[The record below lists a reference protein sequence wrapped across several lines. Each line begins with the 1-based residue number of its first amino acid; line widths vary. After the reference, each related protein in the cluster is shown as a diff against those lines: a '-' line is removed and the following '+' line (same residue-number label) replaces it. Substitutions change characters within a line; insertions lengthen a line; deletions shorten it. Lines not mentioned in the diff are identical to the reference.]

1 MTEPKNRPAIISWC
15 LYDWANSAFNTVI
28 GTFIFSVYFA
38 KAVYGDAT
46 EGSVVW
52 GYAIGGSGLAVAL
65 LGPVLGAIAD
75 RSGRRK
81 PWIAGFTGVTVIAS
95 ALLFYVKPDPDFVV
109 VALVLVVIGS
119 IAFEFCLV
127 FYNATLHSIAPQ
139 TMLGRISGWGWAV
152 GYVGGLGCLGVALI
166 GLVQPEVPWF
176 GLSKEMSEN
185 IRATGPL
192 VALWF
197 AIFSVPFFIFV
208 PDGDPTRRPVGRIVF
223 EGLRQLR
230 KTIGDL
236 KNHRPI
242 VIFLIASALYR
253 DGLVTLFAL
262 GGLYAAG
269 VYNMDFQE
277 IMLFAIALNVSA
289 GMGAFGFSWLD
300 DKIGSKETILLAL
313 CGLVGFGLAALF
325 AENKFVFVALA
336 VGLGV
341 FVGPAQAASRT
352 FMARLSP
359 KGMETEMFGLYAL
372 SGKSVAF
379 IGPILYAA
387 ATSAFGTQRA
397 GLATIVL
404 AWISGGLLLALVH
417 ETPGSTAGATGGGTV
432 SNAGNGASR

>member
-1 MTEPKNRPAIISWC
+1 LRT
-15 LYDWANSAFNTVI
+15 T
-28 GTFIFSVYFA
+28 
-38 KAVYGDAT
+38 
-46 EGSVVW
+46 
-52 GYAIGGSGLAVAL
+52 IGG
-65 LGPVLGAIAD
+65 I
-75 RSGRRK
+75 
-81 PWIAGFTGVTVIAS
+81 
-95 ALLFYVKPDPDFVV
+95 
-109 VALVLVVIGS
+109 
-119 IAFEFCLV
+119 
-127 FYNATLHSIAPQ
+127 
-139 TMLGRISGWGWAV
+139 
-152 GYVGGLGCLGVALI
+152 
-166 GLVQPEVPWF
+166 
-176 GLSKEMSEN
+176 
-185 IRATGPL
+185 
-192 VALWF
+192 
-197 AIFSVPFFIFV
+197 
-208 PDGDPTRRPVGRIVF
+208 
-223 EGLRQLR
+223 
-230 KTIGDL
+230 

-277 IMLFAIALNVSA
+277 ILVFAIALNVSA

-300 DKIGSKETILLAL
+300 DNIGSKETILFAL

-325 AENKFVFVALA
+325 AESKFVFIALA
-336 VGLGV
+336 IGLGI

-397 GLATIVL
+397 GLATILL
-404 AWISGGLLLALVH
+404 AWISGGLLLTLVR
-417 ETPGSTAGATGGGTV
+417 EIPRNAA